1 MAITSI
7 GIGSGLEVEDIIT
20 KLVALEKKPLEGLK
34 EKATKIDT
42 KVSSYGEIKSLVS
55 TLQDAASKLALDSG
69 WNMLAVKSSKESA
82 VSVSVSGIAAAT
94 SFSVGVQKLAQSQ
107 STVSTAI
114 SAGGTIGS
122 GQLTLQLGSWN
133 AGVFTAGTAA
143 AVNVTV
149 GATDTLAQVAAKIND
164 SGSGVVATVL
174 TDASGDRLM
183 LRSKETGAVSGFRIT
198 ATDDDGSNADNA
210 GVSRLAFDLAQPT
223 VGMAANTYQPAQ
235 DAVATIN
242 GITVTSAKN
251 QLVNAVPGLTISL
264 NEVTATG
271 ADALITSTVDK
282 EAMTKNIQDFVDAY
296 NAINTLLGDATKY
309 DKETKTAGDLQGDST
324 AVGLRNS
331 LRSVL
336 TASVSGGAFTTL
348 SSIGINLGSNGAV
361 GDTNLKVDGAKLS
374 KALDDLDNV
383 KKLFIQRNQDGTSTG
398 VAASMKSYTGT
409 LLSFD
414 GLLNNKTDALER
426 ESKSNLSEQDKVENR
441 ATLTETRLRKTYTA
455 LDVKMGTLQAL
466 ANYMDQQVSQWN
478 KKND

>member
-7 GIGSGLEVEDIIT
+7 GIGSGLEVEDIIK
-20 KLVALEKKPLEGLK
+20 KLVDLERKPLEGLQAK
-34 EKATKIDT
+34 AEKIQT

-69 WNMLAVKSSKESA
+69 WNTLAVKSSKESA

-122 GQLTLQLGSWN
+122 GQLTLELGGWN

-164 SGSGVVATVL
+164 SGAGVVATVL

-183 LRSKETGAVSGFRIT
+183 LRSKETGAVSGFRVT
-198 ATDDDGSNADNA
+198 ATDNDGTNADNA
-210 GVSRLAFDLAQPT
+210 GLSRLSFDLAQPT
-223 VGMAANTYQPAQ
+223 VGMAANTYKAAQ
-235 DAVATIN
+235 DAEATVN

-264 NEVTATG
+264 NEVTAVG

-374 KALDDLDNV
+374 KALDDLENV
-383 KKLFIQRNQDGTSTG
+383 KKLFIQRKDDGTSTG
-398 VAASMKSYTGT
+398 LAASMKSYTGQ

-414 GLLNNKTDALER
+414 GLLNNKTDALDR
-426 ESKSNLSEQDKVENR
+426 ESQGNLDAQNKVENR
-441 ATLTETRLRKTYTA
+441 ATLAETRLRKTYTA
-455 LDVKMGTLQAL
+455 LDVKMGSLQAL
-466 ANYMDQQVSQWN
+466 ANYMDQQVAQWN

>member
-1 MAITSI
+1 MAITSV
-7 GIGSGLEVEDIIT
+7 GIGSGLEVEDIIS
-20 KLVALEKKPLEGLK
+20 KLVALEKKPLEGLQAK
-34 EKATKIDT
+34 AEKIQT

-69 WNMLAVKSSKESA
+69 WNTLAVKSSKESA

-114 SAGGTIGS
+114 SAGGSIGS
-122 GQLTLQLGSWN
+122 GQLTLELGSWN

-174 TDASGDRLM
+174 SDASGDRLM

-198 ATDDDGSNADNA
+198 TADDDGNNADN
-210 GVSRLAFDLAQPT
+210 GGLSRLNFDLSQPT
-223 VGMAANTYQPAQ
+223 VGMAANTYQAAQ

-271 ADALITSTVDK
+271 ADALITTTVDK
-282 EAMTKNIQDFVDAY
+282 EAMTKNIQEFVDAY
-296 NAINTLLGDATKY
+296 NAVNTFLSTATKY
-309 DKETKTAGDLQGDST
+309 DSETKTAGDLQGDST

-336 TASVSGGAFTTL
+336 TANGTSGNVFNSL
-348 SSIGINLGSNGAV
+348 SDIGITMGRDGNLTVNGS
-361 GDTNLKVDGAKLS
+361 KLS
-374 KALDDLDNV
+374 TSLGDLENV
-383 KKLFIQRNQDGTSTG
+383 KKLFIQRNDDGTSTG
-398 VAASMKSYTGT
+398 LAARMKSYVGD
-409 LLSFD
+409 LLAFD
-414 GLLNNKTDALER
+414 GQLNNKTDALGR
-426 ESKSNLSEQDKVENR
+426 ESDRNLSEQDKVNDR
-441 ATLTETRLRKTYTA
+441 ATLAEARLRKTYTA

>member
-1 MAITSI
+1 MAISSI
-7 GIGSGLEVEDIIT
+7 GIGSGLQVEDIIT
-20 KLVALEKKPLEGLK
+20 KLVALEKKPLDGLK
-34 EKATKIDT
+34 VKAAQIDT
-42 KVSSYGEIKSLVS
+42 KVSSYAQVKALVS

-69 WNMLAVKSSKESA
+69 WNALAVKSSNESA
-82 VSVSVSGIAAAT
+82 VSVSVSGIAAAS

-122 GQLTLQLGSWN
+122 GQLTLELGSWN
-133 AGVFTAGTAA
+133 AGVFTAGTEA

-149 GATDTLAQVAAKIND
+149 GATDTLAQVAAKING
-164 SGSGVVATVL
+164 SGAGVVATVL

-183 LRSKETGAVSGFRIT
+183 LRSNATGAVSGFRIT
-198 ATDDDGSNADNA
+198 TADDDGNNSDNA
-210 GVSRLAFDLAQPT
+210 GLSRLSFDLAQPT
-223 VGMAANTYQPAQ
+223 LGMAANTYQQAQ

-251 QLVNAVPGLTISL
+251 ELVNAVPGLTISL
-264 NEVTATG
+264 NAVTAQNS
-271 ADALITSTVDK
+271 DALVTSTVDK
-282 EAMTKNIQDFVDAY
+282 GAMTKNVQDFVDAY
-296 NAINTLLGDATKY
+296 NAINTMLGDATKY
-309 DKETKTAGDLQGDST
+309 DKETKTAGELQGDST

-336 TASVSGGAFTTL
+336 TASVAGGTFTTL

-383 KKLFIQRNQDGTSTG
+383 KKLFIQRNPDGTSTG
-398 VAASMKSYTGT
+398 LAASIKRYTGE

-414 GLLNNKTDALER
+414 GLLNNKTDALDR
-426 ESKSNLSEQDKVENR
+426 ESQRNLDEQSKVEGR
-441 ATLTETRLRKTYTA
+441 ATSAEARLRKTYTA

-478 KKND
+478 KKE

>member
-1 MAITSI
+1 MAITSV
-7 GIGSGLEVEDIIT
+7 GIGSGLEVEDIIS
-20 KLVALEKKPLEGLK
+20 KLVALEKKPLEGLQAK
-34 EKATKIDT
+34 AEKIQT
-42 KVSSYGEIKSLVS
+42 KVSSFAEIKSLVS

-69 WNMLAVKSSKESA
+69 WNALAVKSSKESA

-122 GQLTLQLGSWN
+122 GQLTLELGSWN

-149 GATDTLAQVAAKIND
+149 GANDTLAQVAAKIND
-164 SGSGVVATVL
+164 SGAGVVATVL
-174 TDASGDRLM
+174 SDASGDRLM
-183 LRSKETGAVSGFRIT
+183 LRSKDTGAVSGFRIT
-198 ATDDDGSNADNA
+198 AADSDGNNADNA
-210 GVSRLAFDLAQPT
+210 GLSRLAFDLAQPT
-223 VGMAANTYQPAQ
+223 VGMAANTYQAAQ

-264 NEVTATG
+264 NEVTPVG

-282 EAMTKNIQDFVDAY
+282 EAMTKNIQEFVDAY
-296 NAINTLLGDATKY
+296 NAINTLLADSTKY
-309 DKETKTAGDLQGDST
+309 DSETKTAGDLQGDST

-336 TASVSGGAFTTL
+336 TANGGSGNVFNSL
-348 SSIGINLGSNGAV
+348 SDIGITMARDGNLAINGS
-361 GDTNLKVDGAKLS
+361 KLS
-374 KALDDLDNV
+374 TSLGDLENV
-383 KKLFIQRNQDGTSTG
+383 KKLFIQRNEDGSSTG
-398 VAASMKSYTGT
+398 LAARMKSYTGT

-414 GLLNNKTDALER
+414 GLLNNKTDALGR
-426 ESKSNLSEQDKVENR
+426 ESDRNLDQQDKINDR
-441 ATLTETRLRKTYTA
+441 ATLAEARLRKTYTA
-455 LDVKMGTLQAL
+455 LDVKMGSLQAL